1 MDQPVSIDDLAAA
14 LTARARPGEV
24 LTVGVTGS
32 VAVGKTTVCE
42 ALVAAGITMI
52 EVPLNSPD
60 ALTSI
65 AMASNALA
73 DRAAIGAGT
82 VLSKKQVW
90 AVADAG
96 GTFIVSPDTNKS
108 VIEETVRIQLLSY
121 PGVFTPSDAFRAIKA
136 GATGL
141 KFFPAEVLGPKGIK
155 AMKAVLPPELP
166 LYAVGGANPDNFGEY
181 FAAGCAGFGLGT
193 YIYKPGMSADDV
205 AERAR
210 TAVAAYDAGRP
221 Q

>member
-1 MDQPVSIDDLAAA
+1 MNHRHLIAILRGI
-14 LTARARPGEV
+14 TPGE
-24 LTVGVTGS
+24 TI
-32 VAVGKTTVCE
+32 AVCE
-42 ALVAAGITMI
+42 ALIAAGITMI

-60 ALTSI
+60 AFTSI
-65 AMASNALA
+65 ALASNALGEQ
-73 DRAAIGAGT
+73 AAIGAGT

-96 GTFIVSPDTNKS
+96 GTFIVSPDTNRS

-121 PGVFTPSDAFRAIKA
+121 PGVFTPTDAFRALRS

-155 AMKAVLPPELP
+155 AMKAVLPPEIP

-193 YIYKPGMSADDV
+193 YIYKPGMTAEQVS
-205 AERAR
+205 ERALA
-210 TAVAAYDAGRP
+210 TVAAYDTGKSV
-221 Q
+221 